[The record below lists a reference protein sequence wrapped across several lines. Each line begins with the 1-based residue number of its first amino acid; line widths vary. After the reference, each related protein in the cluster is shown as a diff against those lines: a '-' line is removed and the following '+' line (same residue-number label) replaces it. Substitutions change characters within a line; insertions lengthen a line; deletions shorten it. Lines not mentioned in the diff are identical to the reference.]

1 MNTGLSFADALQYL
15 LSFALVIGLLL
26 ATLWGLRKMQNG
38 APFMR
43 KNNQRLQ
50 TIESLSIG
58 TRQKVMLI
66 QVDGQ
71 NLLIGVT
78 PHQITAL
85 TAWPS
90 SSADASFSAPSAP
103 TNTPTDTPTDTPSAA
118 DMLAKWATPTSPK
131 PDTTP

>member
-38 APFMR
+38 SPFMR
-43 KNNQRLQ
+43 KSSQRLQ

-58 TRQKVMLI
+58 TRQKVVLI

-90 SSADASFSAPSAP
+90 SSASLASSALSDMPTSAQ
-103 TNTPTDTPTDTPSAA
+103 
-118 DMLAKWATPTSPK
+118 MLAKWATPTAPK
-131 PDTTP
+131 TDTTP